1 MLYCMESLGRSYV
14 EEDETYVLFEKV
26 LIDYLPF
33 ANDNTELKVNDL
45 HTKYFLAL
53 EELYSMSK
61 SKDVND
67 MNSEE
72 KMADSLAWYKACGL
86 IYIKEGNCYIN
97 SEALKRKFL
106 EYEEYKENKKNGS
119 YTKGSKK

>member
-61 SKDVND
+61 SKDASD

-86 IYIKEGNCYIN
+86 IYIKEGNIMIGIYKITNRINNNSYIGL
-97 SEALKRKFL
+97 STDIESRWK
-106 EYEEYKENKKNGS
+106 
-119 YTKGSKK
+119 